1 MEGGS
6 SGNTSTSC
14 LMMMGYGD
22 HENNNNNNGNGNGNG
37 NGNVTICA
45 PPMMMMMP
53 PPPPS
58 LTNNNNAETS
68 SNNILFLPFMDN
80 NNNNP
85 QEDNNSSSSSI
96 KSKIMAHPHYHRL
109 LTAYLNC
116 QKIGAPPEVVA
127 RLEEICATSATMG
140 RSSSSSGGGI
150 IGEDPALDQFMEA
163 YCEML
168 TKYEQELSK
177 PFKEAMVFLSRIE
190 CQFKA
195 LTLAP
200 NSSHESALGEAMDRN
215 GSSDEE
221 VDVNNS
227 FIDPQAEDRELK
239 GQLLR
244 KYSGYL
250 GSLKQEFMKK
260 RKKGKLPK
268 EARQQLVDWWLRHIK
283 WPYPSESQKLAL
295 AESTG
300 LDQKQINNWFIN
312 QRKRHWKP
320 SEDMQFVVMDAAH
333 PHYYMDNVLANH
345 FPMDMTPSLL

>member
-6 SGNTSTSC
+6 SGNTNTSC

-22 HENNNNNNGNGNGNG
+22 HDNNHTGNGNA
-37 NGNVTICA
+37 TICP
-45 PPMMMMMP
+45 PPMMMMM
-53 PPPPS
+53 PPPS

-68 SNNILFLPFMDN
+68 SNNNNILFLPFMDN
-80 NNNNP
+80 TNNNNP
-85 QEDNNSSSSSI
+85 HEDHSSSSSSI
-96 KSKIMAHPHYHRL
+96 KSKIMAHPHYPRL
-109 LTAYLNC
+109 LSAYLNC

-127 RLEEICATSATMG
+127 RLEELGATSARIG
-140 RSSSSSGGGI
+140 SSSGGGI

-200 NSSHESALGEAMDRN
+200 NESALGEAMDRN

-227 FIDPQAEDRELK
+227 LIDPQAEDRELK

-268 EARQQLVDWWLRHIK
+268 EARQQLLDWWNRHKK

-320 SEDMQFVVMDAAH
+320 SEDIQFVVMDAAH